1 MSVRKTILVVD
12 DEVEIGKALRRL
24 LRGEFDVEL
33 ATSGAE
39 ALQRL
44 AQVPV
49 DLVLSDFRMPG
60 MNGAELLMEV
70 KRLFP
75 ATVRAMLSGYA
86 DFNSVLAA
94 VNDGEVVRFIRKP
107 WDDVELVAL
116 LRRLL
121 AARDMAAAL
130 YQPFRT
136 ARTGVEAAIG
146 QSESTA
152 QVRVKM
158 NGAPFDRLLALDL
171 IRRFLG
177 AINESEVALVGGLLE
192 QNGGKLSFL
201 AEVGGEH
208 QLTLEVPLARQEAA
222 EKERPC

>member
-1 MSVRKTILVVD
+1 MNVRKSILVVD

-24 LRGEFDVEL
+24 LRAEFDVEV
-33 ATSGAE
+33 ATSGTE
-39 ALQRL
+39 ALERL
-44 AQVPV
+44 AHTPV

-70 KRLFP
+70 KRLYP

-94 VNDGEVVRFIRKP
+94 VNDGEIVRFIRKP
-107 WDDVELVAL
+107 WDDVELVGL
-116 LRRLL
+116 LKRLL

-130 YQPFRT
+130 YQPFRA
-136 ARTGVEAAIG
+136 ARSGVEAAIG
-146 QSESTA
+146 QSDSAA
-152 QVRVKM
+152 QVNVKM
-158 NGAPFDRLLALDL
+158 NGAPFDRQLALDL

-177 AINESEVALVGGLLE
+177 AINESEMALVGGLLE

-208 QLTLEVPLARQEAA
+208 RLTLEVPLAQQEAS
-222 EKERPC
+222 KKVPPC